1 MTANFSLANA
11 DSKEYWHGA
20 KERRLLFQRCRR
32 CSAVQFPP
40 RNHCASCWEAD
51 LEWTESSGSAIVE
64 SFTVVRR
71 APVPAFR
78 EKVPYIVA
86 AVLVEEGPRMITN
99 IVGEDALEL
108 KIGDAVKVEFADDGA
123 GNVLPLFR
131 RA

>member
-1 MTANFSLANA
+1 
-11 DSKEYWHGA
+11 
-20 KERRLLFQRCRR
+20 
-32 CSAVQFPP
+32 
-40 RNHCASCWEAD
+40 
-51 LEWTESSGSAIVE
+51 
-64 SFTVVRR
+64 
-71 APVPAFR
+71 
-78 EKVPYIVA
+78 VA